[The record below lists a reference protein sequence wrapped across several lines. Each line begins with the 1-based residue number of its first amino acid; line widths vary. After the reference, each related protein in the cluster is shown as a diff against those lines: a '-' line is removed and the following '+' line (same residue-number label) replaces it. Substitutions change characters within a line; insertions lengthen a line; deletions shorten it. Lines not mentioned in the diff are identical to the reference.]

1 MRRHGRHGK
10 KFLLLGF
17 LICFFSGGFY
27 QYKNGRTG
35 EVLGVQ
41 IWGQQ
46 SQAYYEAW
54 ESGFQEL
61 EEDVFQED
69 GKRDIEESVKSY
81 LGMQQDPG
89 ETKLSGTREYAD
101 RRRGKEAEEKS
112 AKGAEEE
119 ARRAGEEQLAEDGF
133 VDLVPGD
140 KVVYL
145 TFDDGPCE
153 STSRLLHVL
162 DELGVK
168 ATFFVTGQYFGEE
181 ELLAQLREIVNRGH
195 TLAVHTYSHQYKEI
209 YASKEAFW
217 EDYERMEALVEK
229 ASGRENRLFRFPGG
243 SNTGQNVEIRQELL
257 QTAEQ
262 RGLIYHDWNSF
273 VGDTEGLS
281 LQQMLEQAV
290 GGVLPRSKS
299 VMLLHNTPDKD
310 EVIEILPQI
319 VEQLRQEGY
328 DFAVLDETVRPF
340 QFARLPDA

>member
-101 RRRGKEAEEKS
+101 RRRGKEAE
-112 AKGAEEE
+112 
-119 ARRAGEEQLAEDGF
+119 DGF

-153 STSRLLHVL
+153 STSQLLHVL

-217 EDYERMEALVEK
+217 EDYERMEALVER

-243 SNTGQNVEIRQELL
+243 SNTGQNAEIRQELL
-257 QTAEQ
+257 HAAEQ

-281 LQQMLEQAV
+281 SQQMLEQAV

-319 VEQLRQEGY
+319 VERLRQEGY

>member
-1 MRRHGRHGK
+1 
-10 KFLLLGF
+10 
-17 LICFFSGGFY
+17 
-27 QYKNGRTG
+27 
-35 EVLGVQ
+35 
-41 IWGQQ
+41 
-46 SQAYYEAW
+46 
-54 ESGFQEL
+54 
-61 EEDVFQED
+61 
-69 GKRDIEESVKSY
+69 
-81 LGMQQDPG
+81 
-89 ETKLSGTREYAD
+89 
-101 RRRGKEAEEKS
+101 
-112 AKGAEEE
+112 
-119 ARRAGEEQLAEDGF
+119 AEDGF

-153 STSRLLHVL
+153 STSQLLHVL

-217 EDYERMEALVEK
+217 EDYERMEALVER

-243 SNTGQNVEIRQELL
+243 SNTGQNAEIRQELL
-257 QTAEQ
+257 HAAEQ

-281 LQQMLEQAV
+281 SQQMLEQAV

-319 VEQLRQEGY
+319 VERLRQEGY